1 MKLETLKQ
9 LIEQITVSQTE
20 IDDWE
25 GNIEDAVIHRV
36 IKLIELYEQD
46 QIPTSPINYPPGV
59 RKFEPY
65 PPSPPKNPYYPNS
78 DNDMVPYG
86 EICSCNPKNG
96 GSGVCGCIIGNKL
109 VPKPSDKSNSTFGP
123 RNEDC

>member
-1 MKLETLKQ
+1 MKIETLKQ
-9 LIEQITVSQTE
+9 LIKQITVSQTE

-46 QIPTSPINYPPGV
+46 QTPTSPIHYPLGV
-59 RKFEPY
+59 RK
-65 PPSPPKNPYYPNS
+65 
-78 DNDMVPYG
+78 
-86 EICSCNPKNG
+86 
-96 GSGVCGCIIGNKL
+96 
-109 VPKPSDKSNSTFGP
+109 FGP

>member
-1 MKLETLKQ
+1 MKIETLKQ
-9 LIEQITVSQTE
+9 LIKQITVSQTE

-46 QIPTSPINYPPGV
+46 QTPTSPINYPPGV
-59 RKFEPY
+59 RKF
-65 PPSPPKNPYYPNS
+65 
-78 DNDMVPYG
+78 
-86 EICSCNPKNG
+86 
-96 GSGVCGCIIGNKL
+96 
-109 VPKPSDKSNSTFGP
+109 GP